1 MFNLSGSRFWSGG
14 GFELEGP
21 FQVCD
26 LYLGEKIEKDLD
38 SSYSTLVQFRFVSYF
53 KLISF
58 LFLEVLLVFFV
69 SESTFPMCNVVRSR
83 CLSHDCFLRMQVS
96 LTSSRL
102 TEADPHSE
110 AGLPL
115 SVRPGKGYREGIFHR
130 QVMVRCFF
138 PIVDSLL

>member
-38 SSYSTLVQFRFVSYF
+38 SSYSTFVQFRFVSYF

-69 SESTFPMCNVVRSR
+69 SESTFPMCNVVRS
-83 CLSHDCFLRMQVS
+83 SW
-96 LTSSRL
+96 L

-115 SVRPGKGYREGIFHR
+115 SVRPGKGHREGIFHR